1 MYKEM
6 LHAFSVLTRP
16 IFFFFWWASSAI
28 DVTTQLHYKH
38 HTHNKAAWQT
48 FKRKTDLCKAHGGR
62 EEDILPIVSLL
73 SLNYFLLYH
82 NQN

>member
-1 MYKEM
+1 MEM